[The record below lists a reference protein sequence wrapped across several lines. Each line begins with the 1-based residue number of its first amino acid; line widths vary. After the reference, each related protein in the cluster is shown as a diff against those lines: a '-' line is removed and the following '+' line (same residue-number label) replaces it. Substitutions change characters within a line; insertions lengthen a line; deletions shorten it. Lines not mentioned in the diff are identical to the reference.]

1 MSDSKKPVPRIEE
14 PSVVPLRHVEDAG
27 ERYHGPHGRRVQMK
41 KPTVSEIRAHHT
53 PTVIPPCRV
62 CGEELSLQACGGGE
76 PTRWGCSG
84 TGDDPE
90 RPGLSRYK
98 VGRNCADE
106 HYSQS
111 VFVDRKHDDPGVLY
125 LLDLVERMGDT
136 LGRFSSEF
144 PVPGCG
150 YCTITIKPDGKVS
163 HEDSCPIPEAR
174 GLLKELRNSDD

>member
-1 MSDSKKPVPRIEE
+1 MSDT
-14 PSVVPLRHVEDAG
+14 
-27 ERYHGPHGRRVQMK
+27 K
-41 KPTVSEIRAHHT
+41 KPTMSEIRERDQSA
-53 PTVIPPCRV
+53 P
-62 CGEELSLQACGGGE
+62 GGARFDV
-76 PTRWGCSG
+76 P
-84 TGDDPE
+84 
-90 RPGLSRYK
+90 
-98 VGRNCADE
+98 
-106 HYSQS
+106 
-111 VFVDRKHDDPGVLY
+111 Y

>member
-1 MSDSKKPVPRIEE
+1 MRNYWSSYIQGKLDEDKRLPRKPWFKPRKDAAVVGGGPPMSES
-14 PSVVPLRHVEDAG
+14 
-27 ERYHGPHGRRVQMK
+27 K

-84 TGDDPE
+84 TEDDPE

-125 LLDLVERMGDT
+125 LLDLVERMRKALSNQQCPT
-136 LGRFSSEF
+136 CENPLGPSHKKYRE
-144 PVPGCG
+144 PCLRCKGARALLEE
-150 YCTITIKPDGKVS
+150 IKK
-163 HEDSCPIPEAR
+163 
-174 GLLKELRNSDD
+174 